1 MKIYISSDIEGTC
14 GFSAMDEGRIGAPN
28 NDYFRHQMSMEV
40 AAVCRGASKSG
51 ANEILVHD
59 AHGTARNI
67 DPAVLPQNVCLMRG
81 SVGDPYAMMSGLQ
94 DGGYDAAMLTGF
106 HSGVGS
112 DQNPA
117 SHTFNTLTV
126 GLWLNGVPL
135 SEMMFDVFTAASL
148 QVPTC
153 FVCGDEGLCQ
163 TAKELVPNITAI
175 SPLKGRGAA
184 SISIHPQ
191 LALEHIEDAAA
202 KALSGDYKNCF
213 PKKPDSFTLRMQF
226 RSHLDAYFNHF
237 YPGIVMLNSTTLEY
251 TAKDWYDI
259 LVMVHFVLDK

>member
-1 MKIYISSDIEGTC
+1 MRVYISADIEGSC
-14 GFSAMDEGRIGAPN
+14 GFSKLEEGSIGKPN
-28 NDYFRHQMSMEV
+28 YEYFRNQMTQEV
-40 AAVCRGASKSG
+40 AAACRGALQAG
-51 ANEILVHD
+51 AKEVLVHD

-67 DPAVLPQNVCLMRG
+67 DPAALPREVLLMRG

-117 SHTFNTLTV
+117 SHTFNSVTS
-126 GLWLNGVPL
+126 GLWLNGVPM

-153 FVCGDEGLCQ
+153 FVCGDEALCR
-163 TAKELVPNITAI
+163 TAKELVPNITTV

-184 SISIHPQ
+184 SISVHPQ
-191 LALEHIEDAAA
+191 LALERIEEAAA
-202 KALSGDYKNCF
+202 KALSGDYRDCF
-213 PKKPDSFTLRMQF
+213 PSMPEQFTLRMQF
-226 RSHLDAYFNHF
+226 RSHMDAYFNSF
-237 YPGIVMLNSTTLEY
+237 YPGIAMLNSTTLEY
-251 TAKDWYDI
+251 TTKDWYDL